1 MKTPIIKV
9 FIWFPGTAQLLRKG
23 ARKKNSQAEW
33 GSGPLQSYFS
43 IIKTKEKNINAY
55 MHDHL
60 KNQSSLTLTVFF
72 YRFLTVK
79 LCFLYLLH
87 TVYTGYLPFLKNS
100 TFSTY
105 SYCHGKKDKTCCWLK
120 QKLFWIWD
128 KDIWTKRRH
137 LKPSF
142 WKDFFE

>member
-1 MKTPIIKV
+1 MISRN
-9 FIWFPGTAQLLRKG
+9 GTTSEKRSE
-23 ARKKNSQAEW
+23 KKNSQAEW

-72 YRFLTVK
+72 YRFLTVNF
-79 LCFLYLLH
+79 CFLYLLH

-128 KDIWTKRRH
+128 KGYLNKKTTFKTIL
-137 LKPSF
+137 LKGLF
-142 WKDFFE
+142 WVNKIFAIFRV